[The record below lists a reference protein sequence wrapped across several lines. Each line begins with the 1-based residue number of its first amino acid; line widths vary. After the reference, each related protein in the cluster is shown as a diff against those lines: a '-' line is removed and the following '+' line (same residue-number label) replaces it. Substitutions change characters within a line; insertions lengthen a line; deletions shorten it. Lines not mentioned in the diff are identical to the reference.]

1 MSNINKK
8 DSIKEKI
15 GKKIVSLLTFVS
27 PTLSSK
33 VIYRLHTGKKL
44 NLKNPT
50 LFNEK
55 LMYLKLHDY
64 RNNELVTNCSD
75 KIKVRDYVSK
85 CGYEKILTDIYA
97 IYNDASEINF
107 DDLPNKFALKCNH
120 GCGYN
125 IICVDKKK
133 LDINETIKKLNKWK
147 KTKFGYE
154 TCEIHYFPI
163 KPVIYAEKYIA
174 TDDGIMPNDYKI
186 YCFDG
191 KPKIVL
197 VCSEREKELKLSF
210 YDLNWQKLD
219 YETARFHT
227 DKKILK
233 PKHLD
238 KMIEY
243 ATNLSKPFKFVRVDF
258 YETRDGK
265 VLFGELTFTPA
276 RCSAEYYN
284 DKGNNELGEM
294 LRLD

>member
-1 MSNINKK
+1 MSSINKQE
-8 DSIKEKI
+8 SMKEKI
-15 GKKIVSLLTFVS
+15 GKRVVKALTFLS

-33 VIYRLHTGKKL
+33 VIYKIHTGKKL

-55 LMYLKLHDY
+55 LMYLKLNDY

-75 KIKVRDYVSK
+75 KIKVREYVSSLGLK
-85 CGYEKILTDIYA
+85 DILTEIYGV
-97 IYNDASEINF
+97 YQDAKEIDF
-107 DDLPNKFALKCNH
+107 DSLPNKFALKCNH

-125 IICVDKKK
+125 IICVDKKS
-133 LDINETIKKLNKWK
+133 LDREKTIEQLNKWK

-163 KPVIYAEKYIA
+163 KPAIYAEKYIA

-191 KPKIVL
+191 KAKLVL

-210 YDLNWQKLD
+210 YDLNWNRLN
-219 YETARFHT
+219 YETDRFHT
-227 DKKILK
+227 DKEIKA
-233 PKHLD
+233 PKHLKEMVMYAE
-238 KMIEY
+238 KM
-243 ATNLSKPFKFVRVDF
+243 SKPFKFVRVDF
-258 YETRDGK
+258 YETKEGK

-284 DKGNNELGEM
+284 EKGNKELGKM
-294 LRLD
+294 LKI